1 MWGSISALVEKAQ
14 DLKSQV
20 EASIDS
26 AMDVPNDEVCVLFA
40 LEISLDAKCQI
51 STLSTF
57 GLARTTRSALI

>member
-26 AMDVPNDEVCVLFA
+26 ALDVKNEVRFCTKLLLQVLLYLYFVPSEA
-40 LEISLDAKCQI
+40 D
-51 STLSTF
+51 F
-57 GLARTTRSALI
+57 